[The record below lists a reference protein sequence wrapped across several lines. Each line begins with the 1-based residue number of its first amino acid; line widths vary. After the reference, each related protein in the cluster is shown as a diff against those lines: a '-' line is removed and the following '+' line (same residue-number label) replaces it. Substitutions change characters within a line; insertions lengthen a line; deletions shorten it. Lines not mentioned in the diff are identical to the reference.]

1 MELIQL
7 KYFKTVAELGKISD
21 AAQELFI
28 TAPALSTSIAR
39 LEKEL
44 GVKLFDR
51 SNNKITLNQQGQI
64 FLRCV
69 NQIFSNIHNTKLELR
84 QSIIQERKHISL
96 ACVASTQWVDMISA
110 FSEKFPNYTLQCT
123 SINRVELASSGFSA
137 QHSFLLATEDD
148 IPLYLKEKL
157 NSTELFEDH
166 PMVIVHENHPLAK
179 ETSVDLKK
187 LTKEKLF
194 LPMQDFPLYDHLISL
209 FEECQIPFSAGNA
222 YSYASSKDL
231 ASKRLG
237 ISFTSQHTVY
247 APVPGLRFI
256 PISNTHRSWISRL
269 YWRKNQTLSPDE
281 QLFKN
286 FIESYYLGN

>member
-84 QSIIQERKHISL
+84 QSIIQER
-96 ACVASTQWVDMISA
+96 
-110 FSEKFPNYTLQCT
+110 
-123 SINRVELASSGFSA
+123 
-137 QHSFLLATEDD
+137 
-148 IPLYLKEKL
+148 
-157 NSTELFEDH
+157 
-166 PMVIVHENHPLAK
+166 
-179 ETSVDLKK
+179 
-187 LTKEKLF
+187 
-194 LPMQDFPLYDHLISL
+194 
-209 FEECQIPFSAGNA
+209 
-222 YSYASSKDL
+222 
-231 ASKRLG
+231 
-237 ISFTSQHTVY
+237 
-247 APVPGLRFI
+247 
-256 PISNTHRSWISRL
+256 
-269 YWRKNQTLSPDE
+269 
-281 QLFKN
+281 
-286 FIESYYLGN
+286 